1 MMKQVLTAFMLA
13 IAGIGLSAQDK
24 VLSIYYISHSPA
36 TNEKA
41 LLSALNIAQPLDKSE
56 SAIFYLANSERPLV
70 SYVNL
75 PFDGV
80 PVDEI
85 IMELNTKSSHEV
97 YPEIDCRRLCEIFD
111 NVDSVRDE
119 FAVVNLNY
127 YIDSM
132 FWEFY
137 RESVIAKM
145 YYVRIR
151 CQAISG
157 EMGYVL
163 QADSFYQEGIVKTQN
178 YVNAQKMQVSIE
190 RPAGED
196 EAWTFDWSEGSF
208 SPQSG
213 YPSCVFFYQ
222 DRLGFAGSNKV
233 YADAVDA

>member
-13 IAGIGLSAQDK
+13 VAGIGLSAQDK

-80 PVDEI
+80 SVDEI

-145 YYVRIR
+145 YYVLDLAENPGYLTMNIYFTEGDTPQIDESEPFGPNNL
-151 CQAISG
+151 C
-157 EMGYVL
+157 MGYEL
-163 QADSFYQEGIVKTQN
+163 LPLILYE
-178 YVNAQKMQVSIE
+178 
-190 RPAGED
+190 
-196 EAWTFDWSEGSF
+196 
-208 SPQSG
+208 
-213 YPSCVFFYQ
+213 
-222 DRLGFAGSNKV
+222 
-233 YADAVDA
+233 